1 MQELDPRRCV
11 FPQPTYLTKI
21 SNFFTSSLHHGQK
34 ILERTARAGAG
45 CATWEGD
52 DAVVDVDADVMVDFR
67 IFSRGILL
75 AYMLTSETFED
86 NTAIH
91 GKDLR
96 CPPLPGFGAV

>member
-1 MQELDPRRCV
+1 MYIFGERTLMKCALLMQKLDPRR
-11 FPQPTYLTKI
+11 
-21 SNFFTSSLHHGQK
+21 QK
-34 ILERTARAGAG
+34 IFERTARAGAG
-45 CATWEGD
+45 CATWKGN
-52 DAVVDVDADVMVDFR
+52 DAVVDVDADVMTGFR

-75 AYMLTSETFED
+75 AYMLTPETFED